1 MKSLFEPKI
10 RIVWAMLSALCL
22 LYSAM
27 VFLVHSG
34 TFSFIIWVA
43 GAAFFAACYF
53 FTGKNRWSRVPAL
66 LRYIVYAVLGVS
78 LSVFVVCEAA
88 ILSHF
93 FDKGE
98 ENLDYIVVLGA
109 QMRDYGPSVIY
120 RYRLQKAAEYLEE
133 NPGTICIT
141 TGAKGSNESIS
152 EGEGG
157 RDYLISLGVDESRI
171 IVETESTTTGQ
182 NIENALAIIRE
193 GRDSGALKSDSDK
206 RGDNSLAQDQSDN
219 ISDLK
224 IGIVTN
230 GFHVFRG
237 VHIAKKL
244 TDAEICGVAAYMQP
258 QYIPNNMVR
267 ECFGIIRDFCIGP
280 VMKNQ

>member
-53 FTGKNRWSRVPAL
+53 FAGKNRWSRVPAL

-141 TGAKGSNESIS
+141 TGAQGSNESIS
-152 EGEGG
+152 EGQGG
-157 RDYLISLGVDESRI
+157 KDYLISLGVDESRI
-171 IVETESTTTGQ
+171 IAETDSTTTGQ
-182 NIENALAIIRE
+182 NIENALEII
-193 GRDSGALKSDSDK
+193 GRNRVSSGLEEDTESTQVQNQNAD
-206 RGDNSLAQDQSDN
+206 
-219 ISDLK
+219 ISGLK

-237 VHIAKKL
+237 VHIARKL
-244 TDAEICGVAAYMQP
+244 TDADVCGIAAYMQP

-267 ECFGIIRDFCIGP
+267 ECFGIIRDF
-280 VMKNQ
+280 VFR